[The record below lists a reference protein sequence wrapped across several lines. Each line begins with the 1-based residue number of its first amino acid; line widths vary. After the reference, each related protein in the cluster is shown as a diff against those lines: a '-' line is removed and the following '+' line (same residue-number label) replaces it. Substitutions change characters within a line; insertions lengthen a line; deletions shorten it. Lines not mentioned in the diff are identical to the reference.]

1 MNSEDSSKYG
11 FNYVLRDKLK
21 EHCRKHDLSLHGSAL
36 DDKHDLMVQLVTY
49 TSMGDWDQAVK
60 CVEEINKFMKVRP
73 PVMLVSSL
81 NRGRYKRIRKR
92 LMLEV
97 WRNYFIHTK
106 MALEHTGLHL
116 RNFDLHKAPRSF
128 AQRVK
133 HFVGSSEEL
142 CSFIENKILE
152 WNANSFQVYR
162 RLLNRQKMEKIKS
175 RNAKILKLN
184 N

>member
-11 FNYVLRDKLK
+11 FNYVLGDKLK

-49 TSMGDWDQAVK
+49 TSTGDWDQAVK

-73 PVMLVSSL
+73 PVMLASSL
-81 NRGRYKRIRKR
+81 NRYKRIRKR

-106 MALEHTGLHL
+106 MALEHTGLHP
-116 RNFDLHKAPRSF
+116 RNFDLHKAPRRF
-128 AQRVK
+128 ARFFAG
-133 HFVGSSEEL
+133 FVGSSEEL

-152 WNANSFQVYR
+152 WNANSFRVYR
-162 RLLNRQKMEKIKS
+162 RLLKWQKMEKIKG
-175 RNAKILKLN
+175 RNS
-184 N
+184 